1 MTAKRKC
8 KHCGTFGYDHIRT
21 PTGSFCSFEHSAK
34 WAMDKSA
41 RDKDKALKKAVKAD
55 DKKHAARKRTFY
67 DNDRSTR
74 MKAAQTAFNAFIR
87 ARDAKLP
94 CISCGRSTGCK
105 MNAGHFKSVGAHPEL
120 RFNELNCHLQC
131 EHCNSFKSGNI
142 SLYIPNLIEKIGLLE
157 YEKLNEPHKAKKY
170 TCAELKEIEFYYKQ
184 KLKQLARFAPLGL
197 P

>member
-1 MTAKRKC
+1 MAAKRKC
-8 KHCGTFGYDHIRT
+8 RYCGAFAYDHIKIN
-21 PTGSFCSFEHSAK
+21 TGSFCDFSHATK

-41 RDKDKALKKAVKAD
+41 KDKAKVSN
-55 DKKHAARKRTFY
+55 KKHAARKKEFY

-74 MKAAQTAFNAFIR
+74 IKAAQTAFNAFIR

-157 YEKLNEPHKAKKY
+157 YEKLNEPHEAKKY
-170 TCAELKEIEFYYKQ
+170 TCADLKEIELHYKQ
-184 KLKQLARFAPLGL
+184 KLKGL
-197 P
+197 NNE